1 MTRRTLILTASLVAV
16 IAAVGSVVADR
27 LLAADLNVA
36 PSLPAASLAA
46 PGVPAPGMYVIS
58 SDATS
63 IFLPLVVNKS
73 VVIDLTSDIKDVLVS
88 SPAIVNAVVRT
99 RRRAYIIGVAAGQ
112 TDVYLFDA
120 GGRQIGALNIDVTN
134 DPTPAPFVGESEPQI
149 VVTVF
154 RGPSSTTI
162 HCNPANCT
170 PPAYA
175 LPLLPPGYTDTTI
188 HNK

>member
-1 MTRRTLILTASLVAV
+1 MTRRTLIPTASLVVV
-16 IAAVGSVVADR
+16 IALGSVVADR
-27 LLAADLNVA
+27 LLAADLDVA
-36 PSLPAASLAA
+36 PSLAA
-46 PGVPAPGMYVIS
+46 PGLAAPGMYVIS
-58 SDATS
+58 SDATA

-99 RRRAYIIGVAAGQ
+99 KRRAYIIGVAAGQ
-112 TDVYLFDA
+112 TDVYFFDA
-120 GGRQIGALNIDVTN
+120 VGRQIGALNIDVTN
-134 DPTPAPFVGESEPQI
+134 DPTPAPFVVVSAPQI

-175 LPLLPPGYTDTTI
+175 LPVLPPGYTDTTI